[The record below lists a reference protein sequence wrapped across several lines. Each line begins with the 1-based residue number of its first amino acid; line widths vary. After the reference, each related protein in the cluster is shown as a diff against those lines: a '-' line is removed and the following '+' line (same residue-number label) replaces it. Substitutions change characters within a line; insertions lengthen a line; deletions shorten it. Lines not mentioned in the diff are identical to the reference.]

1 MPLLLKNISDEN
13 LIPTVKNLTYKKPNE
28 TEVYINPDLYP
39 YMDLKD
45 LPFPFYDIFP
55 KLAGNK
61 LRYIRQ
67 NYALGCPFKCS
78 FCTIQTIGRKPSY
91 FPVERV
97 LKEIRAYRSH
107 YGEHHNIYF
116 GDETFTLDNKKTLE
130 MCCFKKRRKYNL

>member
-1 MPLLLKNISDEN
+1 MALHPPVDFVVRDRGEFALPLLLKNISDEN
-13 LIPTVKNLTYKKPNE
+13 LLPTIKKITYKKPNE

-67 NYALGCPFKCS
+67 TLRIGCLFMVPFAPYRQLVHSTQTFPRGTCVQGNPSLS
-78 FCTIQTIGRKPSY
+78 FY
-91 FPVERV
+91 
-97 LKEIRAYRSH
+97 
-107 YGEHHNIYF
+107 YGLSNIY
-116 GDETFTLDNKKTLE
+116 LW
-130 MCCFKKRRKYNL
+130 